1 MASVT
6 VQPLAPVRPRMR
18 RGGPGGSP
26 VARPRRTGFAPT
38 VPERPRGVHACRA
51 TLAPIPARNRRSP
64 VSRSWRLTDRGQ
76 ALVVV
81 VGLVIATAAVAV
93 IGLTAWQVTGDSFW
107 TADTAPG
114 SVAGRR

>member
-6 VQPLAPVRPRMR
+6 VHPLVPVRLRAR
-18 RGGPGGSP
+18 RGGPGGGP
-26 VARPRRTGFAPT
+26 LARPRRTGLAPV
-38 VPERPRGVHACRA
+38 VPERARGVHACRP
-51 TLAPIPARNRRSP
+51 TLTAAREGRLS

-93 IGLTAWQVTGDSFW
+93 IGLTALQVTGDSFW
-107 TADTAPG
+107 TAYAG
-114 SVAGRR
+114 QVAVAGRR